1 TPADDAQEALRIAAA
16 ALNRGDNDAA
26 LDALAKQVVGMANS
40 AGRKKILKNVKAD
53 VISFSGCKDLQTSSD
68 TVEDG
73 EATGAMSYALRMV
86 LDMEQDTSYQQL
98 LIGLRMFMKLK
109 GYSQTPQLSASHP
122 MDMRLKFI
130 M

>member
-1 TPADDAQEALRIAAA
+1 MNRGDRTA
-16 ALNRGDNDAA
+16 ALN
-26 LDALAKQVVGMANS
+26 ALAKQVKGIALS
-40 AGRKKILKNVKAD
+40 GGKKKLVKDVKAD
-53 VISFSGCKDLQTSSD
+53 VISFSGCRDIQTSSD
-68 TVEDG
+68 TVVDG

-98 LIGLRMFMKLK
+98 LIGLRMFMKMK
-109 GYSQTPQLSASHP
+109 GYSQTPQLSSSHP